1 MKTAQEIVREWQAQ
15 MNDHSI
21 KCPRCGS
28 TTQVRQT
35 RFDRD
40 EEINLMVRTFECGC
54 GTRFHKWYQEYNGFP
69 FLIRQKMLDKRPPIE
84 GE

>member
-28 TTQVRQT
+28 A
-35 RFDRD
+35 DRVERIHED
-40 EEINLMVRTFECGC
+40 RKSNWKQRTDVYECGC
-54 GTRFHKWYQEYNGFP
+54 GQQFEIIFYVTGYN
-69 FLIRQKMLDKRPPIE
+69 LLKSE
-84 GE
+84 E